1 MYSRCTHIIFLWNIY
16 GDFGLLSTFISIY
29 VCFIY
34 SKNWTWK
41 DAFQLETLRLDDTNT
56 VTQPDCQPHKWAEK
70 YHSARKRTIYTK
82 IDIKKRTHRN
92 KQANAGA
99 VRRKQTCRRL
109 GYRVTSTWSWAGQQH
124 HEVRRDQTG
133 EPCLAVTG
141 PYAQHRPMLQNNND
155 YIYWQALIGCNCL
168 TVASSGLLFNQ
179 TGSHISW

>member
-1 MYSRCTHIIFLWNIY
+1 MSALSIAKTEHEKMPSSWKHLDWMIQTQWHSQIVSHTNELRNTTVQEKENNIHQDRY
-16 GDFGLLSTFISIY
+16 
-29 VCFIY
+29 
-34 SKNWTWK
+34 
-41 DAFQLETLRLDDTNT
+41 
-56 VTQPDCQPHKWAEK
+56 
-70 YHSARKRTIYTK
+70 
-82 IDIKKRTHRN
+82 KKRTHRN